1 MDSFEFNKISAAVL
15 IGILLFMF
23 VNISSESLYHAKEPE
38 TKAYVVELP
47 EADAS
52 AASGEA
58 APAGPSLA
66 VLLAAGDA
74 TKGERVFK
82 KCQTCHTVEA
92 GGANKTG
99 PNLHNVVGG
108 TVGSKDGFSY
118 SDALAGY
125 GSAWTYELLDA
136 YLERPSRAIP
146 GNKMSFAG
154 LRRDTERADVIAY
167 LRTFTENPP
176 ALPAVEEV
184 TPTDEPAEEMDQQ

>member
-1 MDSFEFNKISAAVL
+1 M
-15 IGILLFMF
+15 
-23 VNISSESLYHAKEPE
+23 
-38 TKAYVVELP
+38 VELP
-47 EADAS
+47 ETDAS

-66 VLLAAGDA
+66 VLLAAGDV
-74 TKGERVFK
+74 TKGERTFK

-92 GGANKTG
+92 GGDNKTG
-99 PNLHNVVGG
+99 PNLYNIVGG
-108 TVGSKDGFSY
+108 EMASKDGFNY
-118 SDALAGY
+118 SDALTNY
-125 GSAWTYELLDA
+125 GSPWTYELLDA

>member
-23 VNISSESLYHAKEPE
+23 VNISSESLYHAEAPAK
-38 TKAYVVELP
+38 TAYVVELP
-47 EADAS
+47 EADA
-52 AASGEA
+52 ATTGGEA

-66 VLLAAGDA
+66 VLLAGGDV
-74 TKGERVFK
+74 TKGERAFK
-82 KCQTCHTVEA
+82 KCQTCHTLEA
-92 GGANKTG
+92 GGAHKTG
-99 PNLHNVVGG
+99 PNLYNVVGG
-108 TVGSKDGFSY
+108 TVGTKDGFNY

-167 LRTFTENPP
+167 MRTFTENPP

-184 TPTDEPAEEMDQQ
+184 TPTDEPAEEMEQQ